1 MLNIDLI
8 VLEGQSDLRHQRE
21 GIMYVTLLIP
31 CVVESTI
38 SCRTASILFLSNIR
52 HYSLSHLHCVEF
64 LVTIF

>member
-8 VLEGQSDLRHQRE
+8 VFEGQSDLRQQRE

-38 SCRTASILFLSNIR
+38 SCRTASILFLWNIK
-52 HYSLSHLHCVEF
+52 HYYLSHLHCVEF
-64 LVTIF
+64 LVA